1 MYLSSSLIPMLSPPL
16 RREHGN
22 EATFLKLC
30 LIGKMHADKFCMVVY
45 TYHNGVESV
54 GQDPVAVREMV
65 NVV

>member
-30 LIGKMHADKFCMVVY
+30 LIGKMHADKFCTVVPTIMEWSLLVRILY
-45 TYHNGVESV
+45 I
-54 GQDPVAVREMV
+54 AVREMV